1 MISDLNVLAENA
13 NVDSFSLNE
22 LKGGSSSLVHIK
34 SCDTG
39 GGCGA
44 YRLRN
49 KYKDGQFD
57 ICSPLKDEN
66 NLKRAILH
74 TLSPININNTNGR
87 VYNEIQL

>member
-39 GGCGA
+39 GGCLF
-44 YRLRN
+44 YNPPIFDN
-49 KYKDGQFD
+49 K
-57 ICSPLKDEN
+57 
-66 NLKRAILH
+66 
-74 TLSPININNTNGR
+74 
-87 VYNEIQL
+87 